1 MHHDNSRHDKRF
13 KLKVRHVVLG
23 IFAVLLAAG
32 ILHLALLSSG
42 ANRRLAAL
50 RAAGQPTSLAEL
62 AQRNKLPM
70 GMENAARL
78 YESAFTF
85 FTPPADPNVPY
96 VGKADPRDRRVAVPE
111 AVAAAAADCLAANAQ
126 CLALLHEAA
135 AIRDCR
141 YDYEYGRA
149 SPPFDAIRSCARL
162 LKLAAVSHASNGDA
176 AGAVASITDGLCLS
190 NSLSHEPFLIAHL
203 VHIACKALAIT
214 SLERVLTATT
224 LTDAQLQD
232 LDQAVVTAGE
242 QVDLTRTLVSERCFM
257 IESMADPSLV
267 GAERP
272 WIAVFRLP
280 GVKPQGL
287 IDLLDHMEASIQA
300 LDLPPA
306 QQAAR
311 FREIGRRL
319 DNLSPLHLVA
329 KTLAPALSRIADLNL
344 RFRAHVDLSRTAL
357 TIERHRLATGKLP
370 DQLADLVPAY
380 LAEVPID
387 PFDGRPI
394 RYRLTEPGY
403 VVYSIM
409 EDGQDNGGK
418 EREDVGR
425 GEPGK
430 PQEANRHGQRE
441 PRSGGRSGQNRGSRR
456 SSLEGRSRQ
465 SPGGVCGGQ
474 KARRRQT
481 GPGRKGQGRT
491 LPVDRRQEGAQ
502 HYGEP
507 RSAESGE
514 PDR

>member
-1 MHHDNSRHDKRF
+1 MQHDSGRQDKRF

-23 IFAVLLAAG
+23 IFALLLAAG
-32 ILHLALLSSG
+32 ILYLALLSSG

-78 YESAFTF
+78 YESAFSF
-85 FTPPADPNVPY
+85 FVPPVEPNVPY
-96 VGKADPRDRRVAVPE
+96 VGKVADPRDRQVAVPE
-111 AVAAAAADCLAANAQ
+111 EMAAAAAECLAANAQ

-149 SPPFDAIRSCARL
+149 SPPFDRINACARL
-162 LKLAAVSHASNGDA
+162 LKLAAVSHASQGDA
-176 AGAVASITDGLCLS
+176 AAAIASINDGLCLS
-190 NSLSHEPFLIAHL
+190 NSLAHEPFLIAHL
-203 VHIACKALAIT
+203 VQIACEALAIT

-224 LTDAQLQD
+224 FTDAQLQD
-232 LDQAVVTAGE
+232 LDHALVAAGE
-242 QVDLTRTLVSERCFM
+242 QVDLAQTLVSERCFM

-272 WIAVFRLP
+272 WIVVFRLP

-344 RFRAHVDLSRTAL
+344 RYRAHMDLARTAL
-357 TIERHRLATGKLP
+357 AIERHRLATGKLP
-370 DQLADLVPAY
+370 EQLPDLVPAY

-387 PFDGRPI
+387 PFDGQPI
-394 RYRLTEPGY
+394 RYRRTEPGY

-418 EREDVGR
+418 EKEEVGR
-425 GEPGK
+425 GQP
-430 PQEANRHGQRE
+430 
-441 PRSGGRSGQNRGSRR
+441 SD
-456 SSLEGRSRQ
+456 LCFI
-465 SPGGVCGGQ
+465 V
-474 KARRRQT
+474 AR
-481 GPGRKGQGRT
+481 
-491 LPVDRRQEGAQ
+491 
-502 HYGEP
+502 
-507 RSAESGE
+507 
-514 PDR
+514 